1 MTSEN
6 EATFG
11 REVGNGLERDELPAY
26 APMLAAYHRACADEL
41 QQMIADLPLRPGD
54 CVLDMACGDGVYSG
68 WLAERVGPSG
78 RVVGVDIAPAYLE
91 LARRNVASQPHA
103 AIISFQIGDING
115 LPFADDEFDL
125 VWCAH
130 SLYSL
135 PDPIAALREMR
146 RVTKPGGTVAIL
158 ENDTLHHMLLPWPA
172 ELELAVRQAQL
183 AALEESTSQT
193 GRFYIGRNLCG
204 AFEAAGLDGCQIT
217 TYTIDRRAPL
227 SDDMRMFLRYYLDD
241 LQQRAAPHLDAAARE
256 ALRMLLDPES
266 ALYLLDRDDF
276 FLSHIEIV
284 ARGVKQGRESLG

>member
-1 MTSEN
+1 MTSEH

-26 APMLAAYHRACADEL
+26 APMLAAYHRACAREL
-41 QQMIADLPLRPGD
+41 QQMIADLPLQPGD
-54 CVLDMACGDGVYSG
+54 RVLDMACGDGVYCA
-68 WLAERVGPSG
+68 WLADRVGPSG
-78 RVVGVDIAPAYLE
+78 TVVGVDIAPAFLQI
-91 LARRNVASQPHA
+91 ARRNARMSQYA
-103 AIISFQIGDING
+103 EAISLQIGDING

-146 RVTKPGGTVAIL
+146 RVAKRGGTVAIL

-183 AALEESTSQT
+183 AALEESANQT
-193 GRFYIGRNLCG
+193 GKFYIGRNLCG
-204 AFEAAGLDGCQIT
+204 AFEAAGLNDCQIT

-227 SDDMRMFLRYYLDD
+227 GEDERTFLEHYLKD
-241 LQQRAAPHLDAAARE
+241 LQERAQPHLDEATRE

-284 ARGVKQGRESLG
+284 ARGVK

>member
-1 MTSEN
+1 MTNEN
-6 EATFG
+6 DVAFG
-11 REVGNGLERDELPAY
+11 QEVGAGLERDQLPAY
-26 APMLAAYHRACADEL
+26 AAMLAAYHRACAAEL
-41 QQMIADLPLRPGD
+41 RGMIADLPLREGD
-54 CVLDMACGDGVYSG
+54 RVLDMACGDGVYSA
-68 WLAERVGPSG
+68 WLADRVGARG
-78 RVVGVDIAPAYLE
+78 AVIGVDISPAFLE
-91 LARRNVASQPHA
+91 VARRNASMSRHA
-103 AIISFQIGDING
+103 EIISLQIGDISG

-135 PDPIAALREMR
+135 PDPVAALREMR
-146 RVTKPGGTVAIL
+146 RVVRPGGTVAIL

-193 GRFYIGRNLCG
+193 GKFYIGRNLCG
-204 AFEAAGLDGCQIT
+204 TLEAAGLDGCSIT

-227 SDDMRMFLRYYLDD
+227 SADERTFIEHYLGD
-241 LQQRAAPHLDAAARE
+241 LQERAAPHLDDAARE

-266 ALYLLDRDDF
+266 SLYLLSRDDF

-284 ARGVKQGRESLG
+284 ARGIKPVP